1 MKMNGVGKL
10 IIALGL
16 LLVIVG
22 LVVIVSNKT
31 LPLGRL
37 PGDFTIE
44 RENLRFYFPV
54 TTGLLVSS
62 VLSGLAFLILTLF

>member
-1 MKMNGVGKL
+1 MNGVGKL

-54 TTGLLVSS
+54 TTGLVVSS
-62 VLSGLAFLILTLF
+62 VLSGLALLILTLF

>member
-1 MKMNGVGKL
+1 MNGVGKL

>member
-1 MKMNGVGKL
+1 MSGVGKL

>member
-1 MKMNGVGKL
+1 MSGTGKF

-16 LLVIVG
+16 LLVVVG

-31 LPLGRL
+31 LPLGKL

-54 TTGLLVSS
+54 TTSLLVSS
-62 VLSGLAFLILTLF
+62 VLSGLALLILTLF

>member
-1 MKMNGVGKL
+1 MSGTGKL

-16 LLVIVG
+16 LLVVVG

-31 LPLGRL
+31 LPLGKL

-54 TTGLLVSS
+54 TTSLVVSS